1 MVLVSVF
8 DHVVVD
14 EVVEDDRFSLNRGFT
29 KVRKASRILAESMAE
44 VSM

>member
-1 MVLVSVF
+1 MWNDVVLVSVF

-29 KVRKASRILAESMAE
+29 RIEIK
-44 VSM
+44 